1 MKIVWKQVLVS
12 FVLGVMVGAA
22 GVRWC
27 APYYFHRHWGGKES
41 QARLLERFDSK
52 LKLTPE
58 QRSQVAEILDGKRQ
72 KIDALRA
79 EIRPKFEEIR
89 SSTSAEIRGL
99 LTPEQQKKFDAMQIE
114 WEAQAKKRYLQQAKR
129 RMED

>member
-22 GVRWC
+22 GVHWC
-27 APYYFHRHWGGKES
+27 APHTFHRHWGGKEF
-41 QARLLERFDSK
+41 QARMLRQFDSK

-72 KIDALRA
+72 KIDVLRA
-79 EIRPKFEEIR
+79 EMRPKFEEIR
-89 SSTSAEIRGL
+89 TSTSAEIRSL
-99 LTPEQQKKFDAMQIE
+99 LTPEQQKKFDAIQTE
-114 WEAQAKKRYLQQAKR
+114 WEAEAKKRHLRQAKR